1 MGHCWC
7 GCSGKWRLSRLVAE
21 LFGYLVSCEGMV
33 FGLKLGLVV
42 AIMVCFLMDV
52 VYGFNYRWAWWLVE
66 LLMVRGDLLLISN
79 ANRKIDLHFFSSDC
93 KQEGKRNTLFF
104 F

>member
-1 MGHCWC
+1 M
-7 GCSGKWRLSRLVAE
+7 AE

-33 FGLKLGLVV
+33 FGLTLGVVV

-52 VYGFNYRWAWWLVE
+52 VDGFNYRWAGWLVE
-66 LLMVRGDLLLISN
+66 LPMGRGDLLLISI
-79 ANRKIDLHFFSSDC
+79 ANRKIDLIFFSLDC
-93 KQEGKRNTLFF
+93 KQKGKRNALFF